1 MASAQNDSS
10 AEFLESSDYVRV
22 RFAGDSGDGMQLTG
36 AQFAVSAA
44 QSKNDFATL
53 PDFPA
58 EIRAPVG
65 TIYGVSSYSIT
76 FGSIEIF
83 TSGDRV
89 DVLVAMNPAALKVHV
104 PDLRPGALIVVD
116 EGAFTE
122 RGLAKAGYA
131 ASPLTDGTLDAFR
144 VLAVDMTRLTLAA
157 TKPMGLGRNAS
168 LLCKNMWALGLALW
182 LFGRDTRNIATWV
195 NTKFADQPSVARANI
210 AALEAGHVYGET
222 AEFPQGVSPVT
233 IRAALL
239 PKGEYRTITGVEAA
253 SIGLLAASALSGL
266 PLFLGSY
273 PITPATPILHYL
285 AAHQDKGVIAFQAE
299 DEIAA
304 ICAALGASYTGA
316 LAVTTSSGPGIALKT
331 EAIGLAIATELPLVV
346 INVQRGGPSTGLPT
360 KTEQSDLLQ
369 AVFGRNG
376 DAPLPVIAARDAG
389 DCFDCAV
396 LAARLAVKYMT
407 PVMLLLDGYI
417 ANAAEPWR
425 LPDIRAIAPFTAR
438 SDIEPQGFSPYN
450 RDPSTL
456 ARAWATPGMPG
467 LAHRIGGI
475 ERDAKTGNI
484 SYDPTNHDLMTRLR
498 IGKVRGVQADI
509 PRQQVNSGE
518 ETGELAMVG
527 WGGTYGAMHMAVKR
541 ARARGHRVSHI
552 HLRHLWPLPENLGE
566 LLARFDKVVVAE
578 LNSGQLKTLLQS
590 QFGRE
595 FGVFN
600 KVSGRPFRIAELLD
614 AILAEL
620 GESNEAAA

>member
-1 MASAQNDSS
+1 LTDTSKGSS

-36 AQFAVSAA
+36 AQFAISAA
-44 QSKNDFATL
+44 QSENDFATL

-65 TIYGVSSYSIT
+65 TVYGVSSYSIT
-76 FGSIEIF
+76 FGSTEIY

-104 PDLRPGALIVVD
+104 ADLRPGALIVVD

-122 RGLAKAGYA
+122 RGLAKAGYL
-131 ASPLTDGTLDAFR
+131 ASPLTNGALDAFR
-144 VLAVDMTRLTLAA
+144 LLAVDMTRLTLAA
-157 TKPMGLGRNAS
+157 TKPFGLGRNAS

-182 LFGRDTRNIATWV
+182 LFGRDTRNIVAWL
-195 NTKFADQPSVARANI
+195 NTKFVDQPSVAQANV
-210 AALEAGHVYGET
+210 AALGAGHVYGET
-222 AEFPQGVSPVT
+222 AELPQGVSPVT
-233 IRAALL
+233 VKAALL
-239 PKGEYRTITGVEAA
+239 PQGEYRTITGVEAA

-285 AAHQDKGVIAFQAE
+285 ATQQDKGVIAFQAE

-304 ICAALGASYTGA
+304 VCAALGASYGGA

-376 DAPLPVIAARDAG
+376 DAELPVIAARDAG

-407 PVMLLLDGYI
+407 PVVLLLDGYI

-425 LPDIRAIAPFTAR
+425 IPNLHAMAPFPP
-438 SDIEPQGFSPYN
+438 SLDIEPQGFSPYN
-450 RDPSTL
+450 RNPATL
-456 ARAWATPGMPG
+456 ARAWATPGMAG

-484 SYDPTNHDLMTRLR
+484 SYDPTNHDRMTRLR
-498 IGKVRGVQADI
+498 VGKVRGVEIDI
-509 PRQQVNSGE
+509 PPQEVDLGD
-518 ETGELAMVG
+518 TVGELAMVG
-527 WGGTYGAMHMAVKR
+527 WGGTYGPMHMAVKR
-541 ARARGHRVSHI
+541 ARAKGRKVSHI
-552 HLRHLWPLPENLGE
+552 HLRHLWPLPRNLE
-566 LLARFDKVVVAE
+566 KLLAGFDKVIVAE
-578 LNSGQLKTLLQS
+578 LNSGQLKALLQS
-590 QFGRE
+590 QLGGKFGS
-595 FGVFN
+595 FN
-600 KVSGRPFRIAELLD
+600 KVSGQPFRIAELLG
-614 AILAEL
+614 AILTEL
-620 GESNEAAA
+620 GDGKEVAA